1 MSAEYLAYA
10 VVHVVHNFGAA
21 AGGGAALAARW
32 LAPAVVRRQ
41 RQLAWLV
48 LAGWVAQ
55 AGSGALFGAISLHY
69 YGQFPDLH
77 GTAVAALRVKVACA
91 LAGFVIAA
99 LFLRRAE
106 RWGEGARRRAWNL
119 LAALAVVALA
129 AAAFLRWFS

>member
-1 MSAEYLAYA
+1 M
-10 VVHVVHNFGAA
+10 
-21 AGGGAALAARW
+21 
-32 LAPAVVRRQ
+32 
-41 RQLAWLV
+41 
-48 LAGWVAQ
+48 AQ

>member
-1 MSAEYLAYA
+1 MSAENLAYA
-10 VVHVVHNFGAA
+10 VVQIVHNFGAA
-21 AGGGAALAARW
+21 AVVGGALAARW
-32 LAPAVVRRQ
+32 LAAPDVRRQ

-48 LAGWVAQ
+48 LAGWAAQ

-99 LFLRRAE
+99 LFLRRAA